1 MKKCSLIPYPSESDI
16 RYAHWLKHFAT
27 QLPAFRRRYALT
39 RFQVLQMQCMAL
51 DFLDLLVRHTQW
63 ATASIERR
71 WQFTLRLQRELA
83 DQLTNSRLLI
93 QENVTLV
100 VASIQQ
106 HPSYSEADGDV
117 LQLLL
122 QEQLIS
128 EPAGVTAPAT
138 TSSL

>member
-1 MKKCSLIPYPSESDI
+1 MKKCSLIPYPSEIDI

-27 QLPAFRRRYALT
+27 QLPAYRRHYALT

-93 QENVTLV
+93 QEKVTLV

-106 HPSYSEADGDV
+106 HPGYSEADGDV